1 MANSPLGLIKNNI
14 EEYAELLSFIIKADI
29 EIVDEGLNIIA
40 KHSIIDVQDKRS
52 CSSIIHTYAMKEDT
66 LAIIDNPR
74 KNPLCQSCAERNR
87 CLKKME
93 LSYPVSYEGK
103 IIGAI
108 GIVCY
113 NLTQKEAII
122 RDLELFTAFIK
133 KIDLLILKDL
143 NHYNNFKSC
152 RIKAELLNSALSL
165 SNKAYVT
172 YSKDGNIID
181 FNQKASGYIGE
192 DISNIEILSYEN
204 NTVRKIKLNA
214 HELDVIGTIAHASS
228 NEENWELVLFSETED
243 YIKNMEFIPETL
255 EPCFV
260 GNSEAAKK
268 LISKITA
275 LSKTNSIVFIE
286 GENGSGKEHAARLI
300 QWKSERQKGNF
311 IKIDCKKCGS
321 ESIEGDIF
329 GREHNGN
336 YFPGAI
342 EKAHKGILYIENLEY
357 MPFYILKKL
366 ISYMNSKKLSTESK
380 QDFRLMISSE
390 LKSKELKE
398 AIEDLGLKNY
408 MPVYVPS
415 LNERIEDI
423 KELFTY
429 FLEKQGHISINDQDM
444 GSIIDIFMT
453 YSWPGNIKE
462 LEFVTQMIL
471 LGIEKNSNI
480 DYSYIR
486 ALISGPERS
495 KAAYN
500 IFQGENIPAIDELES
515 VLIKK
520 ALDKHGLTTEGKKKA
535 AKELGI
541 GIATLYRKIKE
552 FEL

>member
-93 LSYPVSYEGK
+93 LSYPVSYDGK

-143 NHYNNFKSC
+143 NHYNNFKTY

-181 FNQKASGYIGE
+181 FNQKASGYIGG

-243 YIKNMEFIPETL
+243 YIKNMEFIPETV
-255 EPCFV
+255 EPCFI
-260 GNSEAAKK
+260 GSSEAAKK

-286 GENGSGKEHAARLI
+286 GEKGSGKEHAARLI

-366 ISYMNSKKLSTESK
+366 ISYMNCGKLSTESK

-444 GSIIDIFMT
+444 GSIVDIFMT

-486 ALISGPERS
+486 VLISGPERS

-500 IFQGENIPAIDELES
+500 IFQGEDIPAIDELES

-552 FEL
+552 FKL

>member
-1 MANSPLGLIKNNI
+1 
-14 EEYAELLSFIIKADI
+14 
-29 EIVDEGLNIIA
+29 
-40 KHSIIDVQDKRS
+40 
-52 CSSIIHTYAMKEDT
+52 
-66 LAIIDNPR
+66 
-74 KNPLCQSCAERNR
+74 
-87 CLKKME
+87 
-93 LSYPVSYEGK
+93 
-103 IIGAI
+103 
-108 GIVCY
+108 
-113 NLTQKEAII
+113 
-122 RDLELFTAFIK
+122 
-133 KIDLLILKDL
+133 
-143 NHYNNFKSC
+143 
-152 RIKAELLNSALSL
+152 
-165 SNKAYVT
+165 
-172 YSKDGNIID
+172 
-181 FNQKASGYIGE
+181 
-192 DISNIEILSYEN
+192 
-204 NTVRKIKLNA
+204 
-214 HELDVIGTIAHASS
+214 
-228 NEENWELVLFSETED
+228 
-243 YIKNMEFIPETL
+243 MEFIPETV

-260 GNSEAAKK
+260 GSSEAAKK

-286 GENGSGKEHAARLI
+286 GEKGSGKEHAARLI

-366 ISYMNSKKLSTESK
+366 ISYMNCGKLSAESK

-408 MPVYVPS
+408 MPVYVPA

-500 IFQGENIPAIDELES
+500 IFQGEDIPAIDELES

>member
-366 ISYMNSKKLSTESK
+366 ISYMNSKKLSIESK

>member
-93 LSYPVSYEGK
+93 LSYPVSYDGK

-143 NHYNNFKSC
+143 NHYNNFKTY

-181 FNQKASGYIGE
+181 FNQKASGYIGG

-214 HELDVIGTIAHASS
+214 HELDVIGTIAHASYD
-228 NEENWELVLFSETED
+228 EENWELVLFSETED
-243 YIKNMEFIPETL
+243 YIKNMEFIPETV
-255 EPCFV
+255 EPCFI
-260 GNSEAAKK
+260 GSSEAAKK

-286 GENGSGKEHAARLI
+286 GEKGSGKEHAARLI

-366 ISYMNSKKLSTESK
+366 ISYMNSKKLSIESK

-444 GSIIDIFMT
+444 GSIVDIFMT

-500 IFQGENIPAIDELES
+500 IFQGEDIPAIDELES

>member
-29 EIVDEGLNIIA
+29 EIVDEGLTIIA
-40 KHSIIDVQDKRS
+40 KHSMIDVQDKRS

-93 LSYPVSYEGK
+93 LSYPVSYDGK

-181 FNQKASGYIGE
+181 FNQKASGYIGG

-255 EPCFV
+255 EPCFI
-260 GNSEAAKK
+260 GSSEAAKK

-286 GENGSGKEHAARLI
+286 GEKGSGKEHAARLI

-366 ISYMNSKKLSTESK
+366 ISYMNCGKLSTESK

-486 ALISGPERS
+486 VLISGPERS

-500 IFQGENIPAIDELES
+500 IFQGEDIPAIDELES

>member
-214 HELDVIGTIAHASS
+214 HELDVIGSIAHASS

-366 ISYMNSKKLSTESK
+366 ISYMNSKKLSIESK

-444 GSIIDIFMT
+444 GSIVDIFMT

-500 IFQGENIPAIDELES
+500 IFQGEDIPAIDELES

>member
-143 NHYNNFKSC
+143 NHYNNFKTY

-172 YSKDGNIID
+172 YAKDGNIID
-181 FNQKASGYIGE
+181 FNQKASGYIGG

-214 HELDVIGTIAHASS
+214 HELDVIGTIAHASYD
-228 NEENWELVLFSETED
+228 EENWELVLFSETED
-243 YIKNMEFIPETL
+243 YIKNMEFIPETV
-255 EPCFV
+255 EPCFI
-260 GNSEAAKK
+260 GSSEAAKK

-286 GENGSGKEHAARLI
+286 GEKGSGKEHAARLI

-366 ISYMNSKKLSTESK
+366 ISYMNCGKLSTESK

-444 GSIIDIFMT
+444 GSIVDIFMT

-486 ALISGPERS
+486 VLISGPERS

-500 IFQGENIPAIDELES
+500 IFQGEDIPAIDELES

-552 FEL
+552 FKL

>member
-93 LSYPVSYEGK
+93 LSYPVSYDGK

-143 NHYNNFKSC
+143 NHYNNFKTY

-172 YSKDGNIID
+172 YAKDGNIID
-181 FNQKASGYIGE
+181 FNQKASGYIGG

-243 YIKNMEFIPETL
+243 YIKNMEFIPETV
-255 EPCFV
+255 EPCFI
-260 GNSEAAKK
+260 GSSEAAKK

-286 GENGSGKEHAARLI
+286 GEKGSGKEHAARLI

-366 ISYMNSKKLSTESK
+366 ISYMNCGKLSTESK

-486 ALISGPERS
+486 VLISGPERS

-500 IFQGENIPAIDELES
+500 IFQGEDIPAIDELES

>member
-366 ISYMNSKKLSTESK
+366 ISYMNSKKLSIESK

-444 GSIIDIFMT
+444 GSIVDIFMT

-500 IFQGENIPAIDELES
+500 IFQGEDIPAIDELES